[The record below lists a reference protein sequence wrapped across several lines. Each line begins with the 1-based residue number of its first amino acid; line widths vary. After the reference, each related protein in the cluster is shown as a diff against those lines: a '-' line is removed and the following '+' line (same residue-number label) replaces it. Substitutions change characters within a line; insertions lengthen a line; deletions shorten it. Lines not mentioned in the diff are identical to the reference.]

1 MATSRS
7 HRSDYRKAG
16 LVWTVKGVL
25 HTEGTGNPNLDDSN
39 TIRVEGDG
47 GRGNWNGMTF

>member
-7 HRSDYRKAG
+7 HSSDYRKAR

-25 HTEGTGNPNLDDSN
+25 HTEGTWNPNLDDSN

-47 GRGNWNGMTF
+47 GCGNSNGMTF